1 MPALLSEA
9 GGLGE
14 STVALPRMPGVV
26 SGTRGLVIP
35 LLWLAVVARGLVI
48 PPLRL
53 AVVARG
59 LIIPSLRLV
68 TVAPLPGISM
78 PSR

>member
-9 GGLGE
+9 SGLGE
-14 STVALPRMPGVV
+14 STVALFRMPGVV

-35 LLWLAVVARGLVI
+35 PLRLTVMARGLVI

-53 AVVARG
+53 
-59 LIIPSLRLV
+59 V
-68 TVAPLPGISM
+68 TVAPLPGFGM